1 MTMMR
6 ETLTPRHNQSF
17 SPHAISRKNSPSLPN
32 ANSSNRGDQGRLRPA
47 VRQISSTEV
56 LSQSASPPTLAGL
69 ALLWTH
75 LNAIERKPNCVFTMC
90 MTSFSF
96 VLRPSHPFFVWLHSN
111 SKREVTL
118 IKLPWHHIGTSLVRW
133 SRLLLP
139 RTSEHHH
146 MEKKKGRKVMDPNFS
161 FHGNKSVT
169 QGFLMPTRE
178 VLVYQETVEQVWLN
192 LSLGLL
198 KCFFFFF
205 VYGVF

>member
-1 MTMMR
+1 MQFLERTAPACRMQ
-6 ETLTPRHNQSF
+6 TAVTVV
-17 SPHAISRKNSPSLPN
+17 I
-32 ANSSNRGDQGRLRPA
+32 RGDGDLLS
-47 VRQISSTEV
+47 VKSV

-96 VLRPSHPFFVWLHSN
+96 VLRPSHPFFIWLHSN
-111 SKREVTL
+111 SKREVTI
-118 IKLPWHHIGTSLVRW
+118 IKLPWHHIWEGGVGYYCREPHIIIIW
-133 SRLLLP
+133 IKDR
-139 RTSEHHH
+139 
-146 MEKKKGRKVMDPNFS
+146 KGMDPYFS

-198 KCFFFFF
+198 KCFFFC
-205 VYGVF
+205 YGVF